1 LNHSDFAER
10 KSSNLLSR
18 YDNRYVIHMQ
28 VADFQNLDSFSD
40 DLNKQIRVAM
50 ERYIDTMHG
59 TAATV
64 AQSTEVARHAIQA
77 INLDQ
82 DSRSSPTRAS
92 SIGADLPVSI
102 WRSRIN
108 TAIGNS
114 SIEPVPY
121 HNFYVGVPIFDNR
134 P

>member
-1 LNHSDFAER
+1 MITDMTYGWKLAN
-10 KSSNLLSR
+10 
-18 YDNRYVIHMQ
+18 Y
-28 VADFQNLDSFSD
+28 QNLDSFSD

-82 DSRSSPTRAS
+82 DSRSSVRLVHPPSELICQCPFGGVGSIPLLVTRPS
-92 SIGADLPVSI
+92 SPCHITTS
-102 WRSRIN
+102 
-108 TAIGNS
+108 T
-114 SIEPVPY
+114 
-121 HNFYVGVPIFDNR
+121 
-134 P
+134 